1 MGYQLIEHIEVG
13 SGGAASIEFT
23 GIPQDGVDL
32 VLLASLRT
40 DATGDLA
47 SISTKLNGVGT
58 GYNLIRLY
66 GSGSSVNSDALALNL
81 PIFTDGNAP
90 TANTFGSASLTIS
103 NYTSSQ
109 NKSISS
115 DSVSENNGTVG
126 YQQIAAMS
134 FTSSSAITSLTVV
147 SYSANNLLE
156 YSTASLYMITAD

>member
-66 GSGSSVNSDALALNL
+66 R
-81 PIFTDGNAP
+81 
-90 TANTFGSASLTIS
+90 FGSKL
-103 NYTSSQ
+103 
-109 NKSISS
+109 
-115 DSVSENNGTVG
+115 
-126 YQQIAAMS
+126 
-134 FTSSSAITSLTVV
+134 
-147 SYSANNLLE
+147 ANF
-156 YSTASLYMITAD
+156 Y

>member
-1 MGYQLIEHIEVG
+1 
-13 SGGAASIEFT
+13 
-23 GIPQDGVDL
+23 
-32 VLLASLRT
+32 
-40 DATGDLA
+40 
-47 SISTKLNGVGT
+47 
-58 GYNLIRLY
+58 
-66 GSGSSVNSDALALNL
+66 L

-147 SYSANNLLE
+147 SYSTNNLLE
-156 YSTASLYMITAD
+156 YSTASLYKITAD